1 MRDSE
6 WEPSEDELM
15 GRLVDLAVERDN
27 QLQYLHQ
34 CRSKEQIA
42 MRVNQLEAIEAE
54 QEMVRRLYNH
64 G

>member
-1 MRDSE
+1 MRSSE

-27 QLQYLHQ
+27 QLQSLHQ

-42 MRVNQLEAIEAE
+42 LRVAQLEAIEAE
-54 QEMVRRLYNH
+54 QEMVRRIYH